1 MAEAAALQVVRR
13 QELGSGFDGVLLVPA
28 FLEAGRL
35 TAADIHWGRIGPHL
49 VRGGQ
54 TEFAQDPVSGYTASD
69 LKDVHGG
76 GDGGCWAALS
86 GSTAR
91 AGGEN
96 HRGAL
101 GQCVAEQGRQL
112 ADLVYH
118 RPRYRTGLPAW
129 RAVPGRDRA
138 RTSGRSAGAM
148 GVGLSRAR

>member
-13 QELGSGFDGVLLVPA
+13 QELGSGFDGVLLVLA

-54 TEFAQDPVSGYTASD
+54 TEFAQDPVSGYAASD

-76 GDGGCWAALS
+76 GDGGQRAVVRLR
-86 GSTAR
+86 G

-96 HRGAL
+96 HRFAL
-101 GQCVAEQGRQL
+101 GRCVAEQGRQL

-118 RPRYRTGLPAW
+118 RPRYRTGFPPGEQS
-129 RAVPGRDRA
+129 RAVTERGHQ
-138 RTSGRSAGAM
+138 AGQRVAM

>member
-13 QELGSGFDGVLLVPA
+13 QELGSGFDGVLLVLA

-54 TEFAQDPVSGYTASD
+54 TEFAQDPVSGYAASD

-118 RPRYRTGLPAW
+118 RPRYRTGFPPGEQS
-129 RAVPGRDRA
+129 RAVTERGHQ
-138 RTSGRSAGAM
+138 AGQRVAM